1 MLIPNAWKLFS
12 YVHGILS
19 WVARLLG
26 WCYEIFISQ
35 NSRGTCLD
43 VEYILIRSRFF
54 RNIALNFFLP
64 FFWKSSRTLF
74 LSKSR
79 IYYDFIICSLFR
91 TILSNA
97 EDLWRN
103 KVPFLCKKIHPT
115 CKFNT
120 YIPRVEILYLSYRI
134 AREKI
139 VRMEEHLF
147 HQDRNDL
154 LFTKSAFY
162 PKLFISL
169 I

>member
-64 FFWKSSRTLF
+64 FFLEIF
-74 LSKSR
+74 ANALSFEIS
-79 IYYDFIICSLFR
+79 DFIICSLFR
-91 TILSNA
+91 TILSNV

-154 LFTKSAFY
+154 LFTKNAFY